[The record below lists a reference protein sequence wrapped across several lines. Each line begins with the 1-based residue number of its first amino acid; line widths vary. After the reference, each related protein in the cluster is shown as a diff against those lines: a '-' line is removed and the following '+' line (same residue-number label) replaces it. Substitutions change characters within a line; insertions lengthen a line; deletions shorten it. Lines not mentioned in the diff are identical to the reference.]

1 MTLTRYI
8 VVRPNGKIFCKYGSD
23 VEMYFRDKDTAEK
36 VAVSW
41 GKVKEVTIAIPTE

>member
-8 VVRPNGKIFCKYGSD
+8 VIRPNGKIFCKYGSG
-23 VEMYFRDKDTAEK
+23 VEMYFKEKEAAEK

-41 GKVKEVTIAIPTE
+41 GRVKEVKIEIPSE